1 MKTKN
6 KYIGGKIAGSKF
18 RFDVPSKCTCVEM
31 IFKKKITIDEAAEL
45 YQVNPITIKV
55 WVKKFFYSYIQYKK
69 LPAGTMTVADNVILG
84 HSAIDMAK
92 QMLKKQNKERKR
104 FEKDFATNNFEK
116 SPKLNNQD
124 YADLNGV

>member
-1 MKTKN
+1 
-6 KYIGGKIAGSKF
+6 
-18 RFDVPSKCTCVEM
+18 
-31 IFKKKITIDEAAEL
+31 
-45 YQVNPITIKV
+45 
-55 WVKKFFYSYIQYKK
+55 
-69 LPAGTMTVADNVILG
+69 MTVADNVILG
-84 HSAIDMAK
+84 HSAIDMTK